1 MTAPF
6 AILAVLTIAGAVA
19 AMGLRHLVHCALAL
33 VVALASLAAVYL
45 QLDAQFVGFAQ
56 ILVYVGAVAILI
68 VFAIL
73 LTRSGEA
80 GTQPIASPS
89 WAAGIGVAAV
99 VFAVITG
106 CVLASG
112 FTQRESPAAPDVA
125 TRLIGE
131 ALMTKFVLP
140 LEVVGLLLTVALIGG
155 VIIAMRER
163 KPEVTAALGEAGS
176 IGKRQA
182 ANGNLP

>member
-19 AMGLRHLVHCALAL
+19 AMSLRHLVHCALAL

-73 LTRSGEA
+73 LTRSGEP
-80 GTQPIASPS
+80 GNQPIVSAP
-89 WAAGIGVAAV
+89 WLFGLLVAV
-99 VFAVITG
+99 LVFATIAG

-112 FTQRESPAAPDVA
+112 FTQREPPAAPAVA
-125 TRLIGE
+125 TRQIGE
-131 ALMTKFVLP
+131 ALMTQFVLP

-155 VIIAMRER
+155 VIIALRER
-163 KPEVTAALGEAGS
+163 KSEVTAASGEAGS
-176 IGKRQA
+176 IGHRPS
-182 ANGNLP
+182 ANDNLP